1 MLSKKTI
8 LLRKPA
14 GNILQPDF
22 LTRRFPRFNDFIQLA
37 RLNRPIGIYL
47 LLWPTLWALW
57 LSAEGIPAIA
67 NLLIFSLGV
76 VLMRSAGCVIND
88 FADRNVDGA
97 VKRTSARP
105 LVTGRVT
112 AKEALAFFVA
122 MSSTAF
128 ILVLFTNTMTILL
141 SFGGV
146 LLASAYPFAKRYT
159 HLPQVVLGAAF
170 GWSIPMAFAAESGEL
185 TQVTWLLFLANL
197 FWTVAYDTQY
207 AMVDR
212 DDDLKVGIKSTA
224 ILFGEM
230 DNLIIGCLQV
240 LTIVTLFFVGQQ
252 LTLGLPF
259 YLSLAGVSALFIFQQ
274 KLTSH
279 RERDACFKAFLNNHW
294 AGAIVFA
301 GIVGSY
307 LIK

>member
-1 MLSKKTI
+1 MFIRKTTESY
-8 LLRKPA
+8 
-14 GNILQPDF
+14 LQQN
-22 LTRRFPRFNDFIQLA
+22 RFNKRFSRFADFIQLA
-37 RLNRPIGIYL
+37 RLDRPVGIYL
-47 LLWPTLWALW
+47 LLWPTFWALW
-57 LSAEGIPAIA
+57 LSAEGIPSLA

-97 VKRTSARP
+97 VKRTNSRP
-105 LVTGRVT
+105 LVTGKVT
-112 AKEALAFFVA
+112 VKEALAFFLA
-122 MSSTAF
+122 MVSSAF
-128 ILVLFTNTMTILL
+128 ILVLFTNQLTIML

-146 LLASAYPFAKRYT
+146 LLAAAYPFAKRYT

-170 GWSIPMAFAAESGEL
+170 GWSIPMAFAAQSGEL
-185 TQVTWLLFLANL
+185 AQVTWLLFLANL

-230 DNLIIGCLQV
+230 DNLIIGCLQG

-252 LTLGLPF
+252 LTMELPF
-259 YLSLAGVSALFIFQQ
+259 YLSLAGVSALFVFQQ
-274 KLTSH
+274 VMTRD

-294 AGAIVFA
+294 AGAMIFA

-307 LIK
+307 LMK

>member
-1 MLSKKTI
+1 MLSKKTM
-8 LLRKPA
+8 LFKKPA
-14 GNILQPDF
+14 GNHLLPDF
-22 LTRRFPRFNDFIQLA
+22 LTKRFPRFNDFIQLA

-57 LSAEGIPAIA
+57 LSAEGVPSLA
-67 NLLIFSLGV
+67 NLLIFTLGV

-88 FADRNVDGA
+88 FADRKVDGS
-97 VKRTSARP
+97 VKRTNARP
-105 LVTGRVT
+105 LVTGKVT
-112 AKEALAFFVA
+112 VKEALLFFLA
-122 MSSTAF
+122 MVSTAF
-128 ILVLFTNTMTILL
+128 LLVLFTNKMTIML

-146 LLASAYPFAKRYT
+146 LLAAAYPFAKRYT

-230 DNLIIGCLQV
+230 DNLIIGCLQI
-240 LTIVTLFFVGQQ
+240 LTIVTLMFVGQQ
-252 LTLGLPF
+252 LAFGWPF
-259 YLSLAGVSALFIFQQ
+259 YLSLAGVATLFIFQQ
-274 KLTSH
+274 KLTSD

-307 LIK
+307 MVA